1 MDLDDQELWYTQIG
15 KKLFKKEEL
24 KTMRKDYIGQLNKTT
39 DNKEKKD
46 LINRINKIDKEL
58 GEIER

>member
-15 KKLFKKEEL
+15 KKLFKREEL
-24 KTMRKDYIGQLNKTT
+24 KTMKKDYIEKLNKTT

-58 GEIER
+58 GDIER

>member
-15 KKLFKKEEL
+15 KKLLKKEEL
-24 KTMRKDYIGQLNKTT
+24 KTMRKDYIEQLNKTT
-39 DNKEKKD
+39 DNKEKKN

>member
-1 MDLDDQELWYTQIG
+1 MTRNYGTHRLERSYS
-15 KKLFKKEEL
+15 KKEEL
-24 KTMRKDYIGQLNKTT
+24 KTMRKDYIEQLNKTT

>member
-24 KTMRKDYIGQLNKTT
+24 KTMRKDYIEQLNKTT
-39 DNKEKKD
+39 DNKEKKN
-46 LINRINKIDKEL
+46 LIKRINKIDKEL